1 MTKARLSFQNL
12 REIMKPTDNNA
23 NVSSRSLQKDYTT
36 ERNVRHPIF
45 ACWTSEMKLANLK
58 NIFKYG
64 SLDDKAKIA
73 FAVVFI
79 IFNGFY
85 WLYYPVSYTHLT
97 LPTNREV

>member
-23 NVSSRSLQKDYTT
+23 NVSSRSLQKDYAG
-36 ERNVRHPIF
+36 EIFERHPIF
-45 ACWTSEMKLANLK
+45 ACRTSEMKLANLK
-58 NIFKYG
+58 NIFKCG
-64 SLDDKAKIA
+64 SLDDVAKIA

-85 WLYYPVSYTHLT
+85 WLYYLYFTA
-97 LPTNREV
+97 

>member
-36 ERNVRHPIF
+36 ERNERHPIF

-85 WLYYPVSYTHLT
+85 WLYYLYFTA
-97 LPTNREV
+97 